1 MSRESIVSEL
11 MKEFEGSVLPKL
23 NTIVE
28 DTKRY
33 LYFIAWL
40 NTFIEGRGLG
50 RVVITGGFAVEVYT
64 GRVYRTMDVDV
75 VVEGCS
81 DVVEGFIRRFSEKIG
96 RGYLPTYEV
105 LSLKSIDIVST
116 VYTRRKE
123 PTKLYVDDLYVYI
136 DPVEDLITT
145 YLSGWKYWGSTEDR
159 DKVVWLLITWR
170 DKLDWDYLN
179 SVCVEKGVMDKLKEL
194 MELISTSLT
203 QLQVFS

>member
-1 MSRESIVSEL
+1 

-81 DVVEGFIRRFSEKIG
+81 DVVEEFIRRFSEKIG

-136 DPVEDLITT
+136 EPVEDLITT

-170 DKLDWDYLN
+170 DRLDWDYLN
-179 SVCVEKGVMDKLKEL
+179 SICVEKGVMDKLKEL

-203 QLQVFS
+203 